1 MLSQG
6 DLGHVGI
13 GCGGPKAAGRLCQ
26 LSHME
31 GAADGDAL
39 AGDLPQVQRDDV
51 SRRRA
56 KHLHGQSLL
65 LPWWDTLDSCS

>member
-1 MLSQG
+1 MLCQG

-31 GAADGDAL
+31 GAADSDAL
-39 AGDLPQVQRDDV
+39 AGDLSQVKRDDV
-51 SRRRA
+51 SSCRA
-56 KHLHGQSLL
+56 KHLHV
-65 LPWWDTLDSCS
+65 